1 MSRGI
6 LEELMAYAES
16 DDSGMPELEPIPKL
30 ESIPKLEPLPKL
42 EQK

>member
-1 MSRGI
+1 MSRGGV

-16 DDSGMPELEPIPKL
+16 DDDGMPELEPILKL
-30 ESIPKLEPLPKL
+30 EPKLEPLPKL